1 MNTDNDYLGNPSD
14 ILVTTYVT
22 EEYLRDIIAIEFR
35 DFWHPKLR
43 ITPHELVITGSTV
56 STEQRF
62 AHHKPFTLTIAPFR
76 IRHNII
82 SFRIYDISPAS
93 QEQTILNLLKA
104 NPNLS
109 YSYHMI
115 HVHLQP
121 CDFGNPFFHTL
132 QYTKLMDHKILVG
145 LHL

>member
-14 ILVTTYVT
+14 ILVTTHVL
-22 EEYLRDIIAIEFR
+22 EEDLRDVIALEFK

-43 ITPHELVITGSTV
+43 ITPNELVITGSTV
-56 STEQRF
+56 STEHQF

-82 SFRIYDISPAS
+82 SFHIYDI
-93 QEQTILNLLKA
+93 
-104 NPNLS
+104 
-109 YSYHMI
+109 
-115 HVHLQP
+115 
-121 CDFGNPFFHTL
+121 HTL
-132 QYTKLMDHKILVG
+132 QYTKLLDHKILVG

>member
-1 MNTDNDYLGNPSD
+1 MKTDNDSLGNPSD

-22 EEYLRDIIAIEFR
+22 EEGLRDIIAIEFK

-43 ITPHELVITGSTV
+43 ITPLDLVITGSTV
-56 STEQRF
+56 STEHRF
-62 AHHKPFTLTIAPFR
+62 AHHKPFTLSIAPFR

-82 SFRIYDISPAS
+82 SFHIYDISPAF
-93 QEQTILNLLKA
+93 QKQTILNLLKA

-132 QYTKLMDHKILVG
+132 QYTKLIDHKILVG